1 MVSKNASI
9 IIPVFNSAD
18 NLKKLNKKLVNISN
32 NLFQE
37 YEIIYVD
44 DGSYDNSVEILKEII
59 KINQKVKLIT
69 LSKNY
74 GQHNALL
81 CGLRSANYEIVIT
94 LDDDLQN
101 PPEEIPK
108 LIEKLSDGF
117 DVVYGYPKRERHG
130 LFRNLA
136 SIVTKLALKTA
147 MGIDNAKYVSSFRA
161 FKTNLRDSFE
171 QYKGSFVSVDVLLS
185 WGTSSFTAVPVNH
198 DLRKIGKSNYTFNKL
213 VQHALNMLTGFS
225 ILPLQIAS
233 VMGFLSSF
241 FGLGVLIYVLMRFIL
256 QGSPVPGFPF
266 LASIITIFS
275 GAQLLAI
282 GIIGEYLA
290 RQHFR
295 LLDKPQYFVKEDDS
309 K

>member
-9 IIPVFNSAD
+9 IVPVYNSAD
-18 NLKKLNKKLVNISN
+18 NLKKLNKRLVNISGN
-32 NLFQE
+32 FFQE
-37 YEIIYVD
+37 YEIIYID

-117 DVVYGYPKRERHG
+117 DVVYGYPKREKHG
-130 LFRNLA
+130 LFRNLS

-171 QYKGSFVSVDVLLS
+171 QYKGSVVSVDVLLS

-198 DLRKIGKSNYTFNKL
+198 DIRKIGRSNYTFKKL

-225 ILPLQIAS
+225 ISHYKLP
-233 VMGFLSSF
+233 V
-241 FGLGVLIYVLMRFIL
+241 
-256 QGSPVPGFPF
+256 
-266 LASIITIFS
+266 
-275 GAQLLAI
+275 
-282 GIIGEYLA
+282 
-290 RQHFR
+290 
-295 LLDKPQYFVKEDDS
+295 
-309 K
+309 